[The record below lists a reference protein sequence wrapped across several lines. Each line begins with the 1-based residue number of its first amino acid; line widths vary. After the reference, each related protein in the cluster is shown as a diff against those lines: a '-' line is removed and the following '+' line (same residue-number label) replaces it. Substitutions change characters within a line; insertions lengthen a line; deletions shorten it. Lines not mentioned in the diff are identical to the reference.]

1 MVWQTYPQ
9 DDAAHHAKLNA
20 FLDWS
25 DAPADVRQL
34 HQAWNDLAMGTAP
47 PPWHL
52 LDVLHASH
60 QRWLEWMS
68 QVKSRLMA
76 SEDLVTQLL
85 RAVQAD
91 LKSAIQ
97 P

>member
-1 MVWQTYPQ
+1 
-9 DDAAHHAKLNA
+9 
-20 FLDWS
+20 
-25 DAPADVRQL
+25 
-34 HQAWNDLAMGTAP
+34 
-47 PPWHL
+47 L
-52 LDVLHASH
+52 LDVQHESH
-60 QRWLEWMS
+60 QRWLEWMG

-91 LKSAIQ
+91 LKSASK